1 MGINALARPRIDY
14 SKYNSINRIGN
25 RITESIS
32 MTFIHEQVELTEMD
46 TVTTESG
53 RKYKTPEGI
62 DLPSITTVLSI
73 LSRDSIAAWRKRVGE
88 VEANKISTRAS
99 GRGTRVHEIIEKYID
114 NDPNFKDGYTPDII
128 ESFNVMKPVLDGLIG
143 KVYAQEA
150 PLYSTHLGVA
160 GRVDCVAEFD
170 GQLSVIDFK
179 TAMKKKQKSWI
190 NNYFMQEAAYAIM
203 WEERTGQP
211 ITQLVTLIS
220 VDGMDKPQIFVEH
233 RDNWVNTLRNTIER
247 YNEEQ
252 GGSITF

>member
-1 MGINALARPRIDY
+1 MFTHQPTQLN
-14 SKYNSINRIGN
+14 
-25 RITESIS
+25 
-32 MTFIHEQVELTEMD
+32 EME
-46 TVTTESG
+46 TVTTEKG

-88 VEANKISTRAS
+88 EEANRISHRASTR
-99 GRGTRVHEIIEKYID
+99 GTKVHEIIEKYID
-114 NDPNFKDGYTPDII
+114 NDEDYKEGYTPDVL
-128 ESFNVMKPVLDGLIG
+128 ESFLIMKPILDGFIG
-143 KVYAQEA
+143 TVYAQEA

-170 GQLSVIDFK
+170 GQLSIIDFK
-179 TAMKKKQKSWI
+179 TSRKKKKKDWI
-190 NNYFMQEAAYAIM
+190 NNYFMQEAAYAVM

-220 VDGMDKPQIFVEH
+220 VDGEDKPQIFVEH
-233 RDNWVNTLRNTIER
+233 RDNWINSLKDTIEK

-252 GGSITF
+252 GDSTVLF